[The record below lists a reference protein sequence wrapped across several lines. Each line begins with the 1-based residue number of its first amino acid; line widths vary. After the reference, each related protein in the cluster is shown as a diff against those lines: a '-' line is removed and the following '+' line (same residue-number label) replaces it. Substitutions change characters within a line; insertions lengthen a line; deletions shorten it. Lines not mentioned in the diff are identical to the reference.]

1 MSKDFDRTDRRPA
14 GREPRIADADTL
26 ERARRADTDAM
37 ADLWTIYH
45 PQLLGL
51 LRSRGAASAEDI
63 ASQVWL
69 DVGRSIERF
78 EGDGVA
84 FRRWLFTIAGRRS
97 IDDRRRAWRRREVSV
112 ESMGYVAGVSEP
124 DERLSWSLEAAQAML
139 NSLNPATRQVIML
152 RIVHDMSVPRV
163 AEATGRSEGSVRV
176 LVHRGLNQLRERA
189 ASTPRVV
196 PGASSTGD
204 EVEVERSEPGCEPTA
219 EFVEDLETLLIAAHS

>member
-1 MSKDFDRTDRRPA
+1 MSEHLDRTNRRRTDR
-14 GREPRIADADTL
+14 EPRTADADTL

-45 PQLLGL
+45 PQLLAL

-97 IDDRRRAWRRREVSV
+97 IDDRRRAWRRREVPV
-112 ESMGYVAGVSEP
+112 ESMSLVADASEP
-124 DERLSWSLEAAQAML
+124 DVRLSWSLEAAQAML
-139 NSLNPATRQVIML
+139 SSLSPATRQVIML

-163 AEATGRSEGSVRV
+163 AAATGRSEGSVRV

-189 ASTPRVV
+189 APTPH
-196 PGASSTGD
+196 PFPDAPLIGD
-204 EVEVERSEPGCEPTA
+204 EAEVEQSELGCEPTA
-219 EFVEDLETLLIAAHS
+219 ELVEDLKSLLLAAHS